1 MASEPKQNATL
12 RQVAEHAGVSVTTAS
27 LVLNR
32 KGEISETTR
41 SNVLRAMA
49 DLNYTPRG
57 ERNSAD
63 SDASDAQNA
72 VRFLKIVRHGQT
84 VNRDHNVFISD
95 YIDGMSYEATRRDY
109 SLQVVSQEAID
120 VASIIEE
127 ISKSDLR
134 GFVALGT
141 ELSDDDIRLINE
153 CKVPHV
159 IIDTYRPFVD
169 GNFIDMDNERLVHLA
184 LDHLASN
191 GFRRIG
197 LVSSYSEVNNFKL
210 RHEAYMRAMNALDL
224 EIEEA
229 NILSVCSTLEEAY
242 ADSLKQLSG
251 IKKLADAYFCANDI
265 IAFGFIR
272 ALRELGHTVP
282 DDISVVGFDNLP
294 MASMFDPPLTSLNV
308 PKQRIGAMAI
318 RFLDDLIIANQKQ
331 PPVKVLLSGDLVIR
345 KSVKLK
351 R

>member
-1 MASEPKQNATL
+1 MAAGPKQNPTL

-32 KGEISETTR
+32 KGEISENTR
-41 SNVLRAMA
+41 ANVLRAMA
-49 DLNYTPRG
+49 ELNYTPRG
-57 ERNSAD
+57 ERSNAD

-84 VNRDHNVFISD
+84 LNRDHNVFISD

-109 SLQVVSQEAID
+109 SLQVVSHEAVD
-120 VASIIEE
+120 VASIIDE

-134 GFVALGT
+134 GIVALGT
-141 ELSDDDIRLINE
+141 ELSDEDIHLING
-153 CKVPHV
+153 CGVPNV

-169 GNFIDMDNERLVHLA
+169 GNFIDMDNEQLVYLA
-184 LDHLASN
+184 LAHLASN

-210 RHEAYMRAMNALDL
+210 RHEAYMRAMNAHGL
-224 EIEEA
+224 EIEEE
-229 NILSVCSTLEEAY
+229 NILSVCATIEEAY
-242 ADSLKQLSG
+242 EDSIKQLSN
-251 IKKLADAYFCANDI
+251 IKKLSDAYFCANDV

-272 ALRELGHTVP
+272 ALRELGYSVP
-282 DDISVVGFDNLP
+282 GDISVVGFDNLP

-318 RFLDDLIIANQKQ
+318 RFLDDLIVANEKQ

-345 KSVKLK
+345 KSVKLAD
-351 R
+351 